1 LSGTWA
7 DAPDVD
13 AKSATLLAVKN
24 ALTLG
29 TGLLFTWSIALGIR
43 VILPRH
49 LGPSLFGTLQFA
61 DAFASTFF
69 VLVSLGMETY
79 IRKEVAVRPEHASD
93 FYGGAVVVRTFL
105 TVGLIAAMMLVLWS
119 TGRLAE
125 LGVVVFLYALTQF
138 MVTAN
143 STLSAMLHS
152 KGRVRGMTAL
162 SVVTKVV
169 WAGGVLW
176 AIATGA
182 GLWAYA
188 AAYLASESIE
198 VVALTWL
205 TRQHLGLVFRVDTT
219 ATKVMLVA
227 SMPYFVNA
235 IATTAYSK
243 LDMSVLE
250 FMAGSKEVGLYG
262 AASTIAGLT
271 LLISPIIGWVAIPM
285 LSRAASRSRAELF
298 FHVCRSTELILTIA
312 IPASLL
318 INLGADVWT
327 RFIFGAQYAK
337 AAAALR
343 VMSTM
348 FVLTYVSMIYAITLM
363 MLERAWTLARITF
376 SGLFVNVALNLLFV
390 RCSVRWLGE
399 GGGGTGCALAMLC
412 TEIFVTGS
420 MAINI
425 GRGALDRRGASM
437 IGRSLA
443 AYAVVVGAHFLLGA
457 LGPARLV
464 IDGLLYFG
472 LAIAFGAL
480 RPKDMLTT
488 VREAM
493 RRPTPEASPSQTS
506 A

>member
-1 LSGTWA
+1 VRVLSPAA

-13 AKSATLLAVKN
+13 AKSATLLAIKN

-29 TGLLFTWSIALGIR
+29 GGLLFTWSIALGIR

-61 DAFASTFF
+61 DAFTSTFF
-69 VLVSLGMETY
+69 VLASLGMETY
-79 IRKEVAVRPEHASD
+79 IRKEIAVRPEHASD
-93 FYGGAVVVRTFL
+93 FYGGAVVVRVFL
-105 TVGLIAAMMLVLWS
+105 TVGLMAAMMLVLRW

-125 LGVVVFLYALTQF
+125 LGVVVFLYGLTQF

-162 SVVTKVV
+162 SVVTKIV

-176 AIATGA
+176 AIAAGT

-188 AAYLASESIE
+188 TAYLASESIE
-198 VVALTWL
+198 VVILTWL
-205 TRQHLGLVFRVDTT
+205 ARQHLRLVFRVDKT
-219 ATKVMLVA
+219 ATKIMLVA
-227 SMPYFVNA
+227 SLPYFVNA
-235 IATTAYSK
+235 IATTAYGK

-250 FMAGSKEVGLYG
+250 FLAGSKEVGLYG

-271 LLISPIIGWVAIPM
+271 LLIAPIIGWVAIPM
-285 LSRAASRSRAELF
+285 LSRAASRSHTELF

-327 RFIFGAQYAK
+327 RVIFGAPYAK
-337 AAAALR
+337 AATALR

-376 SGLFVNVALNLLFV
+376 SGLFVNAGLNFLFV
-390 RCSVRWLGE
+390 HFSVQWLGE

-425 GRGALDRRGASM
+425 GRGALDRRGAGM

-443 AYAVVVGAHFLLGA
+443 AYAVVVGVHILLA
-457 LGPARLV
+457 SFGPARLV
-464 IDGLLYFG
+464 IDAVVYLA
-472 LAIAFGAL
+472 LAIALGAF
-480 RPKDMLTT
+480 RPKEMLST
-488 VREAM
+488 VREAV
-493 RRPTPEASPSQTS
+493 RRPAP
-506 A
+506 